1 MPCGFTNSITN
12 SATKKTIVDHA
23 GAMNA
28 PTNDAITD
36 NIAAD
41 ITTPRML
48 PIPPSTTKDIRIAIH
63 SQCFAGKNEK
73 TKLTNEPAAPAHAH
87 PRTNEKMHT
96 NLTSIPTN
104 SALTL
109 LRDVARIAIPNL
121 LNFKNKPSPIISA
134 TLINPEYNCAVG
146 KKISPI
152 NIASVA
158 YGGDVI
164 LCVFLNKYD
173 KVPSKTI
180 AVPNVSNTVISE

>member
-1 MPCGFTNSITN
+1 MPCGFTKSITN

-48 PIPPSTTKDIRIAIH
+48 PIHPSTTKDIRIAIH

-73 TKLTNEPAAPAHAH
+73 TKLTNEPAAPANAH
-87 PRTNEKMHT
+87 PRTNEKIHT

-104 SALTL
+104 SALTR
-109 LRDVARIAIPNL
+109 LREVARIAIPNL
-121 LNFKNKPSPIISA
+121 LNFKNK
-134 TLINPEYNCAVG
+134 E
-146 KKISPI
+146 
-152 NIASVA
+152 
-158 YGGDVI
+158 
-164 LCVFLNKYD
+164 
-173 KVPSKTI
+173 
-180 AVPNVSNTVISE
+180 

>member
-73 TKLTNEPAAPAHAH
+73 TKLTNEPAAPANAH